1 MAKFVKIDESELP
14 CPMWL
19 YGNVDDLVKNSK
31 PETIGRTVKAIF
43 SGEPGN
49 VENRPLTANEYAL
62 YCAFLYWFEQINF
75 RRVIYG
81 SHREK

>member
-19 YGNVDDLVKNSK
+19 YSNVDNLVKNSK
-31 PETIGRTVKAIF
+31 PETVGRAVKAIF

-49 VENRPLTANEYAL
+49 VENSPLNMNEYAL
-62 YCAFLYWFEQINF
+62 YCAFLYWLEQVNLKSITF
-75 RRVIYG
+75 RNHGVR
-81 SHREK
+81 